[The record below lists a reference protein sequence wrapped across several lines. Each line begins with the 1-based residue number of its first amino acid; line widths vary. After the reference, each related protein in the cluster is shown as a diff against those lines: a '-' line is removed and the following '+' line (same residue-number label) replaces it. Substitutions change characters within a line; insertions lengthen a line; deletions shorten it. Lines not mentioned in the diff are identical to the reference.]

1 MNAVIVGGGKV
12 GSHLAKILAG
22 RGASVVVI
30 EENQARF
37 DLITDEM
44 QKAGV
49 RLIHGDG
56 DEPAVLDAAG
66 IRGSDVVIAATGHDE
81 DNLVVSLLGKRE
93 YQVPVTLAR
102 VNNPRNAWLFTER
115 FGVDETVSSTDAM
128 VTVLEGCCGGK
139 LTD

>member
-22 RGASVVVI
+22 RGAKVVVI
-30 EENQARF
+30 EENMARC
-37 DLITDEM
+37 DLIKDEM
-44 QKAGV
+44 AAAGV
-49 RLIHGDG
+49 QLIHGDG

-66 IRGSDVVIAATGHDE
+66 IRSAEVVVAATGHDE

-93 YQVPVTLAR
+93 YNVPTTLAR

-115 FGVDETVSSTDAM
+115 FGVDETVSSTAAM
-128 VTVLEGCCGGK
+128 VDVLEGCCGGK
-139 LTD
+139 LSD